1 MSSAVRSKTV
11 EFDTAGDRWGVVFD
25 ARGFPAWAISLA
37 FHLLLLFCFWQI
49 QLQVFFDDNP
59 VITSVIERELQP
71 EDFKFETTLVDQV
84 GAELDADRSD
94 SMLEAA
100 SAARV
105 EPAVQPKIEEPV
117 EGRLLTVSAPSS
129 AVLLPPDDTGLVDRI
144 DAIGATEHAGGVEG
158 AIDRLTYEIATSLK
172 EQKTLVVWLL
182 DASLSLKDR
191 REAIADRIENVYR
204 QLGVLKVG
212 GEGALMS
219 AVVSYGEKANL
230 ITPKPT
236 DDVGKI
242 VKAVRNVEPDTSG
255 VENVFAA
262 VSKAAQKWMNYRT
275 RPRIRRNVMMIVV
288 TDERG
293 DDAAGMEN
301 VIDSLRR
308 WGMRVYCVGNTA
320 VFGRQKGYVRWVYE
334 DGFSENL
341 PVDQGPESVAPERL
355 NLAYW
360 GPSGRGLNQLSA
372 GFGPY
377 ALTRLCAE
385 TGGMYFVADESGSF
399 RFDPLVM
406 RTYQPDYLT
415 AADYEQQL
423 RDNKA
428 KGALVRAAMTTHAE
442 SVPRPKL
449 SFRADNDTVLRRQ
462 LTEAQKPLAVLDHRL
477 VEMQTILE
485 SGEPDRPNLTS
496 PRWRAGFDLALGRV
510 LAMRAR
516 SLGYN
521 VLLAEMK
528 RSPRTFRT
536 KTNNTWRLVPARENV
551 DDPRIKKLAEKAR
564 AYLTRVI
571 DEHPSTP
578 WQLLA
583 ERELS
588 QPMGWQWKEAYR
600 EYPSLDRR
608 QNQNPNRRRP
618 QPARSNKPQ
627 KPSRQRTRPLL

>member
-1 MSSAVRSKTV
+1 MNSAVRSTTV
-11 EFDTAGDRWGVVFD
+11 ELETTGDRTAYLFD
-25 ARGFPAWAISLA
+25 VRSLPAWTVSLA
-37 FHLLLLFCFWQI
+37 FHLLLLLFLWQ
-49 QLQVFFDDNP
+49 LHWQVFSERNP
-59 VITSVIERELQP
+59 VITSVIEHELQP
-71 EDFKFETTLVDQV
+71 DDFKFDTTVVDQV
-84 GAELDADRSD
+84 GAELDAERSD
-94 SMLEAA
+94 SLLEAA

-105 EPAVQPKIEEPV
+105 KPAPEPKIEQPV

-144 DAIGATEHAGGVEG
+144 DAVGTTEHAGGVEG

-172 EQKTLVVWLL
+172 EQKTLVIWLL

-204 QLGVLKVG
+204 QLGILNVG
-212 GEGALMS
+212 GEGALMT
-219 AVVSYGEKANL
+219 AVVSYGESANL
-230 ITPKPT
+230 ITSKPT
-236 DDVGKI
+236 DDVGDI

-255 VENVFAA
+255 VEYVFAA
-262 VSKAAQKWMNYRT
+262 VSKAAQKWKTYRT
-275 RPRIRRNVMMIVV
+275 RPRTRRNVMMIVV

-293 DDAAGMEN
+293 DDASGMES

-320 VFGRQKGYVRWVYE
+320 VFGRRKGFVRWQYE
-334 DGFSENL
+334 DGFSEFL

-355 NLAYW
+355 KLAYW
-360 GPSGRGLNQLSA
+360 GPSERGLNQLSA

-406 RTYQPDYLT
+406 RTYQPDYLP
-415 AADYEQQL
+415 AGSYEQQL
-423 RDNKA
+423 RDSRA

-442 SVPRPKL
+442 SIPRPRL
-449 SFRADNDTVLRRQ
+449 SFRADNDTVLRQQ

-477 VEMQTILE
+477 LEMQTILE
-485 SGEPDRPNLTS
+485 SGEPDRANLTS

-510 LAMRAR
+510 LAMRTR

-521 VLLAEMK
+521 VLLAQMK
-528 RSPRTFRT
+528 RSPRTFQT
-536 KTNNTWRLVPARENV
+536 ATNNTWQLVPARVDV
-551 DDPRIKKLAEKAR
+551 DDPRIEKLAEKAQT
-564 AYLTRVI
+564 YLKRVI

-588 QPMGWQWKEAYR
+588 QPMGWQWKESYR
-600 EYPSLDRR
+600 KYQSLDR
-608 QNQNPNRRRP
+608 NQNPSQNRPRP
-618 QPARSNKPQ
+618 MRNRSQ
-627 KPSRQRTRPLL
+627 KPSNQRTRPLL